1 MYPVRPKDQR
11 QMLVTILFA
20 VITSAA
26 VGFLLAGVEVAAL
39 KELLAVIYPPLIALT
54 AAGVGRGRGS

>member
-1 MYPVRPKDQR
+1 MRPKDQR

-20 VITSAA
+20 VVTSAA
-26 VGFLLAGVEVAAL
+26 FALLLAGVEVAAL
-39 KELLAVIYPPLIALT
+39 KELLSVIFPPLIALT

>member
-1 MYPVRPKDQR
+1 MRPKDQR

-26 VGFLLAGVEVAAL
+26 VGLLLAGVEVAAL
-39 KELLAVIYPPLIALT
+39 KELLAVIFPPLIALT
-54 AAGVGRGRGS
+54 AAGVGRGGG